1 MSYDYYCTHCG
12 KKLNQTG
19 EGAAAVLFDLSPII
33 TDRIFNRIKWRV
45 TENELLNMIRAETTP
60 DGYAKINLTFE
71 QFMKVVGNHQNLN
84 NALVERVSIG
94 EIREHLDAEV
104 VSKQSNAGD
113 EELFSDLFD
122 PEIDPLSDE
131 GLQESSEGPEEAEQ
145 SEAMKTL
152 LSLDTA
158 MIGEHVT
165 GGIKEDLKILNAVFS
180 AKGEAIQFELKLVHE
195 ADNQGQNVLVG
206 YEFRRNG
213 KVSQRQ
219 DVRVCPECGKKVFA
233 HAGTAEHRTVAFVAD
248 SRSGKTST
256 ILALSDYAFNAITGN
271 IGGSGIWSGASGVP
285 EVLELP
291 NSLDLDPDPEKDLKH
306 ELELFRKGIAPV
318 KTQDKTYNSTFRIKT
333 KRENADVYSI
343 ITLVDIPGELC
354 PKEGEK
360 DKDTGNVYGS
370 TTIKRDKLLNQYQIA
385 LSCDAYVICFDK
397 TKINPE
403 NGRAMADI
411 QDVCI
416 WADEFQKLRCQ
427 QRNED
432 KRYVPMMVLFTKC
445 AEIEGETN
453 ARKTSYRAKPLEKA
467 YMFRDELCEMGLQET
482 HNDSTLNP
490 DMRVYRAARDKF
502 MNYGALRTAFFSVL
516 RCSPFGYEAPAESD
530 IEAGKDVQYEAPKPK
545 NIDLLMQWIL
555 SVSGCI
561 TTKGIYDPED
571 GVSERF
577 ELKNFYIHRKQC
589 RSDNPE
595 DDKEA
600 LARCALFV
608 NRGYRDKTM
617 VETYPKGYWAER
629 LINKIKWELFPSKY
643 QNDREEE

>member
-19 EGAAAVLFDLSPII
+19 VGAAAVLFDLSPII
-33 TDRIFNRIKWRV
+33 SDRVFNRIKWRV
-45 TENELLNMIRAETTP
+45 TESGLRNMVSTATAD
-60 DGYAKINLTFE
+60 DGYANVGLSFGE
-71 QFMKVVGNHQNLN
+71 FMKVVGNSHNLN
-84 NALVERVSIG
+84 NDIIEKVSIE
-94 EIREHLDAEV
+94 EIRDYLDAEV
-104 VSKQSNAGD
+104 ISNHNSKQDNS
-113 EELFSDLFD
+113 LFDDLFD
-122 PEIDPLSDE
+122 SGVDMLSGDESPDVPPEKEKAELSDA
-131 GLQESSEGPEEAEQ
+131 L
-145 SEAMKTL
+145 KKL
-152 LSLDTA
+152 LSLDTTQT
-158 MIGEHVT
+158 GEHVT
-165 GGIKEDLKILNAVFS
+165 GGIKEDLKILNTVFS
-180 AKGEAIQFELKLVHE
+180 GQNETIQFDIKPVYEL
-195 ADNQGQNVLVG
+195 DNQGQNVLVG

-256 ILALSDYAFNAITGN
+256 ILALSDYTFNAITGN
-271 IGGSGIWSGASGVP
+271 IGGSGIWAGSSSVP

-333 KRENADVYSI
+333 KRNNSDVYSI

-354 PKEGEK
+354 PKEGET
-360 DKDTGNVYGS
+360 DRENGSIYGA

-427 QRNED
+427 QRNEE

-445 AEIEGETN
+445 AEIEGAANET
-453 ARKTSYRAKPLEKA
+453 KSSYRAKPLEKI

-482 HNDSTLNP
+482 HSNVDNP
-490 DMRVYRAARDKF
+490 SIRVYRAAKDKF

-530 IEAGKDVQYEAPKPK
+530 IEAGKELPYNSPQPK

-555 SVSGCI
+555 GVSGCI
-561 TTKGIYDPED
+561 PVKGTYDPED
-571 GVSERF
+571 GVSEKF
-577 ELKNFYIHRKQC
+577 ELKNYYIQRNQC
-589 RSDNPE
+589 CADDPE
-595 DDKEA
+595 DELEA
-600 LARCALFV
+600 LARCSLFV
-608 NRGYRDKTM
+608 NCGRIDKQL
-617 VETYPKGYWAER
+617 VETHPKGYWAER
-629 LINKIKWELFPSKY
+629 LMNRVMRKILPKKY
-643 QNDREEE
+643 SNLAEEV